1 MLSFVVLVG
10 WVVVVFFSLFLC
22 VCVFLLEEDLLGG
35 FVLLVVCLFWTVD
48 CPNEC
53 ILFTIT

>member
-35 FVLLVVCLFWTVD
+35 FVLLVVWLF
-48 CPNEC
+48 
-53 ILFTIT
+53 FGG